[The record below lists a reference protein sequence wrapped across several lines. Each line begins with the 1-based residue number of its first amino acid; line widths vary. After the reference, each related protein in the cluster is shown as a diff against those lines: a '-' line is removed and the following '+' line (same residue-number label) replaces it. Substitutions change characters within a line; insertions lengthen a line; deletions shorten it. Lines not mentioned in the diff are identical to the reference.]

1 MWLNETFNERYPK
14 LGMAFVLGN
23 MASRPQTWQLL
34 GVLRLDDAPQTEL
47 LL

>member
-1 MWLNETFNERYPK
+1 
-14 LGMAFVLGN
+14 MAFVLGN

-34 GVLRLDDAPQTEL
+34 GVIRLDRVSDGQGIL